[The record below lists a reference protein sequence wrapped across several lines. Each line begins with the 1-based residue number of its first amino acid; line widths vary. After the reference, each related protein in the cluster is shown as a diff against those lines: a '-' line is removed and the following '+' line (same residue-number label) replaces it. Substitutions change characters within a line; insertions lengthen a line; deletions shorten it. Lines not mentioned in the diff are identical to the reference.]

1 MQNYLKAREELLAFF
16 LKYMYP
22 NNTGGIY
29 DFSNDVRHLIERFN
43 KYFPDDIFEFM
54 ITYPDDAL
62 ILGEELRHNVDDEE
76 IYSIKKSIKVIE
88 EYLDI

>member
-1 MQNYLKAREELLAFF
+1 
-16 LKYMYP
+16 
-22 NNTGGIY
+22 
-29 DFSNDVRHLIERFN
+29 
-43 KYFPDDIFEFM
+43 M

-88 EYLDI
+88 EYLGI